1 MKMQAALLGI
11 MTGILVLGGCQQSD
25 MTELE
30 QTLAAQKANRGIEG
44 PAEAGSG
51 SSGPFI
57 YDEDGEPF
65 FQIEA
70 PEGFYI
76 NERYYISNESLEFEY
91 SPEDMDYVY
100 QPSTSDSRKENIS
113 TFSVAGNKTVENKQD
128 AEESLERI
136 QETRV
141 SSYREEGRPYSVHA
155 GEEEDLGPFAFVL
168 QSTREGYEQYLFYGV
183 QKKRLIT
190 AMLTVPEG
198 TEEQEAIFER
208 TLEAVRTMTFE
219 NPEEWEEPADQTQK
233 AQTIQYVPYEK
244 SSTMIPEA
252 AYSFTVPALPK
263 GFQLTNADALG
274 YTVSKDYPELEK
286 RGSPRRSETSLHFF
300 ALEKDMGYFRED
312 ELRNRP
318 KDEFENN
325 LGEQAEEVE
334 YLHNKDHSDLGDF
347 TTGVRTSYKNYERYL
362 FVAET
367 ENHVLVG
374 RYFLPKKIENR
385 QEIKELYEE
394 AVSSFDIQDEMT
406 Q

>member
-1 MKMQAALLGI
+1 MKKRAALLGV
-11 MTGILVLGGCQQSD
+11 MTGILVLGGCRQSD
-25 MTELE
+25 LTELE

-44 PAEAGSG
+44 SAEAGAG
-51 SSGPFI
+51 GSGPFI

-65 FQIEA
+65 FRIEA

-76 NERYYISNESLEFEY
+76 NERYYVSNENLEFEY

-100 QPSTSDSRKENIS
+100 QSSMSENRTENIS
-113 TFSVAGNKTVENKQD
+113 TFSVSGNKKVENKQD
-128 AEESLERI
+128 ADESLERI
-136 QETRV
+136 RETRV
-141 SSYREEGRPYSVHA
+141 SSYREEGRPYSVYT
-155 GEEEDLGPFAFVL
+155 EDDKDLGPFSFVL
-168 QSTREGYEQYLFYGV
+168 RSTREGYEQYLFYGV

-190 AMLTVPEG
+190 AMLTVPEETG
-198 TEEQEAIFER
+198 EQEAIFDR
-208 TLEAVRTMTFE
+208 TLEAVRTMTFK

-244 SSTMIPEA
+244 SSTVIPEKS
-252 AYSFTVPALPK
+252 YSFTVPALPQ
-263 GFQLTNADALG
+263 GFQLRNADALG
-274 YTVSKDYPELEK
+274 YTVSKNYPELEK
-286 RGSPRRSETSLHFF
+286 PGSLQRSETALHFF

-312 ELRNRP
+312 ELRSRP
-318 KDEFENN
+318 KNEFENN
-325 LGEQAEEVE
+325 MGEQAEEVE
-334 YLHNKDHSDLGDF
+334 YLHNNNQADLGDF

-367 ENHVLVG
+367 EKHVLFG

-394 AVSSFDIQDEMT
+394 AISSFDIQEEET